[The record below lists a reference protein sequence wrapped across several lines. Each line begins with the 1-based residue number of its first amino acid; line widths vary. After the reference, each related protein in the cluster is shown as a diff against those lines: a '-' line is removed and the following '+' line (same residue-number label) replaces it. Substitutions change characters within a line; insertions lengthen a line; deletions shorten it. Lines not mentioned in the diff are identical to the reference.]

1 MNTKETLKTEP
12 QPKRLRSFVKP
23 ALIVVTFT
31 VLLAYALFHFDE
43 LRAIGGDLFDAVSP
57 FITGMFIAYILNVFM
72 NLFENVV
79 FGRLTR
85 SDSKFWASV
94 KRPLCIFLAF
104 AVVILLILAVTLYIV
119 PEIIQSLDL
128 IVEAAKVNIPIYA
141 KNITEWVNWVSREL
155 NLDIVSEG
163 ATFLKEF
170 DWTGLLTGATELT
183 SNFLNSILNAT
194 MSFASGLFTVILSII
209 FAVYFLGGKE
219 ALLLSMKRLAYSFLP
234 KKAIATAA
242 DIAVTAN
249 QVFSSFVRGQLTE
262 CVIIGC
268 LCFIGMSLIGFD
280 YALLISCIIAM
291 TALVPILGAYIGC
304 VIGAFL
310 LLLVN
315 PMDSLIFVI
324 FIVVLQQ
331 LEGNIIYPK
340 VVGSTIGLPGV
351 WVMAAVTICSNLF
364 GIMGVLLGTPLAAV
378 LYAVLRRVTSNRLAA
393 KGITNDDLAP
403 GKYPYLSDSG
413 FASRISGRPLSA
425 HVLERTSRPSKTEK
439 PKKEQTALSERLQK
453 LRKKDK

>member
-1 MNTKETLKTEP
+1 LNTKETLKTEP

-31 VLLAYALFHFDE
+31 VLLAYALFHFDQ
-43 LRAIGGDLFDAVSP
+43 LRAIGSALFDAVSP

-79 FGRLTR
+79 FGKLTR
-85 SDSKFWASV
+85 GDSKFWASI
-94 KRPLCIFLAF
+94 KRPLCIILAF

-128 IVEAAKVNIPIYA
+128 IIEAAKVNIPIYA
-141 KNITEWVNWVSREL
+141 KNITEWVNWISREL

-170 DWTGLLTGATELT
+170 DWTGLLTGATEFT
-183 SNFLNSILNAT
+183 SNFLNSILSAT
-194 MSFASGLFTVILSII
+194 MSFASGIFTVILSII

-378 LYAVLRRVTSNRLAA
+378 LYTILRRVTSNRLAA

-425 HVLERTSRPSKTEK
+425 HVLERTSRPAKTEK
-439 PKKEQTALSERLQK
+439 AKKELGSLSERLQK

>member
-31 VLLAYALFHFDE
+31 VLLAYALFHFDQ
-43 LRAIGGDLFDAVSP
+43 LRAIGGTLYDAVSP

-79 FGRLTR
+79 FGKLTR
-85 SDSKFWASV
+85 GDSKFWASI
-94 KRPLCIFLAF
+94 KRPLCIILAF

-128 IVEAAKVNIPIYA
+128 IIEAAKVNIPIYA

-155 NLDIVSEG
+155 NLDIVSEA

-170 DWTGLLTGATELT
+170 DWTGLLTGATEFT
-183 SNFLNSILNAT
+183 SNFLNSILSAT

-219 ALLLSMKRLAYSFLP
+219 SLLLSMKRLAYSFLP

-378 LYAVLRRVTSNRLAA
+378 LYTILRRV
-393 KGITNDDLAP
+393 
-403 GKYPYLSDSG
+403 
-413 FASRISGRPLSA
+413 
-425 HVLERTSRPSKTEK
+425 
-439 PKKEQTALSERLQK
+439 
-453 LRKKDK
+453 

>member
-1 MNTKETLKTEP
+1 MDTKENLKTEP
-12 QPKRLRSFVKP
+12 KPKKLRSFVKP
-23 ALIVVTFT
+23 ALIIVTFT
-31 VLLAYALFHFDE
+31 VLLAYAFFHFDQ
-43 LRAIGGDLFDAVSP
+43 LRKVGAALYDAVSP
-57 FITGMFIAYILNVFM
+57 FITGLFIAYILNVFM
-72 NLFENVV
+72 NLFENIV
-79 FGRLTR
+79 FGKLTR
-85 SDSKFWASV
+85 SDSKLWASI
-94 KRPLCIFLAF
+94 KRPVCIILAF
-104 AVVILLILAVTLYIV
+104 AVVILIILAITLYIV

-141 KNITEWVNWVSREL
+141 KNITEWVNRLSREL
-155 NLDIVSEG
+155 NLDLVSEG
-163 ATFLKEF
+163 ASFLKEF
-170 DWTGLLTGATELT
+170 DWAGLLTGATEFT
-183 SNFLNSILNAT
+183 TNFLKPILNAT
-194 MSFASGLFTVILSII
+194 MSLASGVFTAILSII

-219 ALLLSMKRLAYSFLP
+219 SLLLSMKRLAYSFLP

-280 YALLISCIIAM
+280 YALLISCIIAL

-304 VIGAFL
+304 AIGAFL

-378 LYAVLRRVTSNRLAA
+378 LYTVLRRVTSNRLAV
-393 KGITNDDLAP
+393 KGITNEDLAP
-403 GKYPYLSDSG
+403 GKYPYLTESG
-413 FASRISGRPLSA
+413 FASKTSGRPLSA
-425 HVLERTSRPSKTEK
+425 HVLERTSRPAKQEK
-439 PKKEQTALSERLQK
+439 PEKKQKALPERLQK